1 MSPPIER
8 ESLIGR
14 NAELRRL
21 REAIRKRQ
29 SLLIWGPADAGKTAL
44 VRSLI
49 ARLPARDAKSC
60 LYWTG
65 PTSRR
70 DLASE
75 LVHGLYLAGDPG
87 VRKRV
92 SADGEQQ
99 DSIRRWLRR
108 QSSGRLRNI
117 LISAAEKGRYLI
129 FLDHFPPATHAM
141 ARLMKE
147 IIWRCKTPVY
157 LIARGNAPADIGQ
170 AWSIYFAPEYCLYLG
185 ALPEA
190 SARELL
196 EISIRRF
203 GLASLDLDEFREE
216 VLRVS
221 GHLPGCIVKM
231 CELAANPRYRFG
243 ERIKVRLVHVDYL
256 MSANPAG
263 SRHSPRA

>member
-1 MSPPIER
+1 MR
-8 ESLIGR
+8 E
-14 NAELRRL
+14 
-21 REAIRKRQ
+21 RQ
-29 SLLIWGPADAGKTAL
+29 SLLIWGPTDAGKTAL

-49 ARLPARDAKSC
+49 AWLPDQAAKNC

-70 DLASE
+70 DLAAE
-75 LVHGLYLAGDPG
+75 LIHGLFLAGDPT
-87 VRKRV
+87 VRKRIG
-92 SADGEQQ
+92 ADGDQE

-117 LISAAEKGRYLI
+117 LISAAEKGRYSI

-141 ARLMKE
+141 ARLMNE

-157 LIARGNAPADIGQ
+157 LIARGNSPTDIGQ
-170 AWSIYFAPEYCLYLG
+170 AWSIYFAPEYCIHLG
-185 ALPEA
+185 ALPKA

-196 EISIRRF
+196 ELSIRRF

-221 GHLPGCIVKM
+221 GHLPGCIAKM
-231 CELAANPRYRFG
+231 CELAASPRYRFG
-243 ERIKVRLVHVDYL
+243 ERIKVKLVHVDYL
-256 MSANPAG
+256 MRANPAG